1 MLERRSIRAAD
12 LTSGSPVGHRVN
24 LAKCPIST
32 GTVFVKDVG
41 QSRDKWTTAANTRPA
56 RFASATP
63 ASPRTWQAV
72 RKRVGFPH
80 TGSVRRRHAVAVVL
94 GVVVLAL
101 TMLVGAGAAAA
112 DIVVEPDNVEPGARD
127 VTLAVRMTPEVPGTP
142 AVRLQLLLPT
152 ARPLVGVRA
161 PAPPGWTVVHTTA
174 VLDPPAPSV
183 DGPVRVAVTA
193 IDWTATAPQGDG
205 PVVFAVHVD
214 LMPDGAGPVRFRAVQ
229 TDAGGRAVEW
239 SDIRT
244 EGARPPAHGSLV
256 VRLGAAPP
264 PAAARD
270 DHGGQHGGQHGDD
283 EAAAVLPGRAS
294 PSAVAVAVGA
304 LLACVAAVAA
314 LVVVLGRRQQRRFAA
329 LRHAERE
336 AQQPEPER

>member
-1 MLERRSIRAAD
+1 M
-12 LTSGSPVGHRVN
+12 
-24 LAKCPIST
+24 
-32 GTVFVKDVG
+32 
-41 QSRDKWTTAANTRPA
+41 
-56 RFASATP
+56 
-63 ASPRTWQAV
+63 
-72 RKRVGFPH
+72 
-80 TGSVRRRHAVAVVL
+80 L
-94 GVVVLAL
+94 GVVVLTL

-112 DIVVEPDNVEPGARD
+112 DIVVEPGHVEPGARD

-161 PAPPGWTVVHTTA
+161 PAPPGWTVAHTTA

-229 TDAGGRAVEW
+229 TDAGGRSVEW

-256 VRLGAAPP
+256 VRLGSAPP
-264 PAAARD
+264 PAAARGD
-270 DHGGQHGGQHGDD
+270 HGDQHGDHGGDA
-283 EAAAVLPGRAS
+283 AAAVLPGRAS
-294 PSAVAVAVGA
+294 PSAVTVSVGA

-336 AQQPEPER
+336 AQQQEPER